1 MTIFSPGKREGSK
14 IHIINSLPVKFT
26 IPLIIRQIIRQEV
39 KKGRIIARR
48 RLIDLSR
55 PPSYELEALCV
66 YQLMVTGREHVE
78 ICMGNVLVK
87 LEELE
92 VLFTLCA

>member
-1 MTIFSPGKREGSK
+1 MERK
-14 IHIINSLPVKFT
+14 
-26 IPLIIRQIIRQEV
+26 
-39 KKGRIIARR
+39 IARHS
-48 RLIDLSR
+48 LVDLSR
-55 PPSYELEALCV
+55 DPSYELVALCV

-78 ICMGNVLVK
+78 ICMGNVQVK